1 MSREPQSPPASLW
14 RHRDFMML
22 WAGQS
27 ISELGSCVTLVA
39 LPLCA
44 VVLLHASTFQV
55 GLLSAL
61 STLPFLLIALPAGMV
76 VDRVARRWLMISCDA
91 FRLLVIGSVPVF
103 AALGWLTLGQLFT
116 VALLAGVATV
126 FFDVAYQSYV
136 PGLIG
141 RDQLADGNGKLA
153 ATQSFAQVAG
163 PSLGGV
169 LYGLLRAGAM
179 TADAVSYAL
188 STAATLAIRT
198 REPRPEPPRAAAGTA
213 GPGLRA
219 EFLAGLKFI
228 AKNPILRKIA
238 ACTAT
243 ANLFNSMAFA
253 LEVVY
258 LIRVLHVRPELT
270 GVLLAAGSIGG
281 VVGGVLAGPF
291 TRQIGSA
298 RIIWVSILGF
308 GVLGLLMP
316 LAEPGWRVLL
326 VPAGMFGFTFSGV
339 LYNIAQLSFRQAI
352 CPPEL
357 LGRLNAAI
365 RWVVWGTLP
374 LGGFIG
380 GAVGQGLGV
389 RATVWIGVT
398 GSWLAGLWVYF
409 SPLRTMRDIPAPPA
423 PGTAD
428 GATSTAGP
436 PAAGLPELT

>member
-27 ISELGSCVTLVA
+27 ISELGSSVTLVA

-76 VDRVARRWLMISCDA
+76 VDRVARRRLMISCDA
-91 FRLLVIGSVPVF
+91 FRMLVIGSVPVVG
-103 AALGWLTLGQLFT
+103 ALGWLTLGQLFT

-126 FFDVAYQSYV
+126 FFDVAYQSYL

-198 REPRPEPPRAAAGTA
+198 PEPRPEALPATAGAA
-213 GPGLRA
+213 GPG
-219 EFLAGLKFI
+219 
-228 AKNPILRKIA
+228 
-238 ACTAT
+238 C
-243 ANLFNSMAFA
+243 
-253 LEVVY
+253 
-258 LIRVLHVRPELT
+258 
-270 GVLLAAGSIGG
+270 
-281 VVGGVLAGPF
+281 GP
-291 TRQIGSA
+291 SS
-298 RIIWVSILGF
+298 W
-308 GVLGLLMP
+308 
-316 LAEPGWRVLL
+316 PG
-326 VPAGMFGFTFSGV
+326 
-339 LYNIAQLSFRQAI
+339 
-352 CPPEL
+352 
-357 LGRLNAAI
+357 
-365 RWVVWGTLP
+365 
-374 LGGFIG
+374 
-380 GAVGQGLGV
+380 
-389 RATVWIGVT
+389 
-398 GSWLAGLWVYF
+398 
-409 SPLRTMRDIPAPPA
+409 
-423 PGTAD
+423 
-428 GATSTAGP
+428 
-436 PAAGLPELT
+436 

>member
-1 MSREPQSPPASLW
+1 
-14 RHRDFMML
+14 
-22 WAGQS
+22 
-27 ISELGSCVTLVA
+27 
-39 LPLCA
+39 
-44 VVLLHASTFQV
+44 
-55 GLLSAL
+55 
-61 STLPFLLIALPAGMV
+61 
-76 VDRVARRWLMISCDA
+76 
-91 FRLLVIGSVPVF
+91 
-103 AALGWLTLGQLFT
+103 LFT

-198 REPRPEPPRAAAGTA
+198 REPRSEPPAVAAGPGVGTA

-228 AKNPILRKIA
+228 AENPILRKIA

-270 GVLLAAGSIGG
+270 GVLLAVGSIGG

-308 GVLGLLMP
+308 GVLGLLLP

-423 PGTAD
+423 PGAGD
-428 GATSTAGP
+428 GASSTAGP